1 MIKRILKDVS
11 GYALGTLVVLLV
23 LEFTLSFF
31 PVNSAIRT
39 ELLNSEASPF
49 DVAAKKDAN
58 FSFSTMWNFINPQW
72 RKTNNLGFFS
82 DYDYEENFEGYIIVG
97 DSQVEAVQVPFSET
111 FHQQIANKLEE
122 KVYNIG
128 LSGAPLSQYHAYT
141 NEICERYQLVKLL

>member
-58 FSFSTMWNFINPQW
+58 FSFSTMWNLLIHN
-72 RKTNNLGFFS
+72 G
-82 DYDYEENFEGYIIVG
+82 E
-97 DSQVEAVQVPFSET
+97 
-111 FHQQIANKLEE
+111 KLTIW
-122 KVYNIG
+122 VF
-128 LSGAPLSQYHAYT
+128 
-141 NEICERYQLVKLL
+141 